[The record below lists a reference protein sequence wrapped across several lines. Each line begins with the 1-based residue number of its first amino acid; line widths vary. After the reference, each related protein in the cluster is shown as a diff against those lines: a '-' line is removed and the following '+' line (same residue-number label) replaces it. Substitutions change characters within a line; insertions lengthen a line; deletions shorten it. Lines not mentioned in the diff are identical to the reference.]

1 VNDLLSGLLKNVAP
15 GLATAVVGPLGGM
28 AVKAIADKLGVENS
42 TEAVTAAIQADPN
55 TALKLA
61 EIDTKQFELEVEDR
75 KNAREMAML
84 AIQSE
89 DPFVRRFT
97 YYFIGSWSI
106 FAMTIIPFII
116 FGNIPEDNVRF
127 ADTIIGF
134 LLGTVVASMFSF
146 LLGSSFGSRQKDKK

>member
-1 VNDLLSGLLKNVAP
+1 MDKLFDLLKGAAP
-15 GLATAVVGPLGGM
+15 ALATAVAGPMGGM
-28 AVKAIADKLGVENS
+28 AVKMIAEKLGVPDSVES
-42 TEAVTAAIQADPN
+42 VTQAIQADPN
-55 TALKLA
+55 LAFKLQELDLKA
-61 EIDTKQFELEVEDR
+61 FEKEVEDR
-75 KNAREMAML
+75 KDARAMAAL
-84 AIQSE
+84 ALQSD

-97 YYFIGSWSI
+97 YYFIAAWSV

-134 LLGTVVASMFSF
+134 LLGTVVASMFAF